1 MSKKRIVVTG
11 GSGKAGRAIVRDLL
25 EHGYDVLNVD
35 LAPPAERRCPF
46 LKADVCK
53 LGEAFEC
60 FAGCNAVVHMAAIP
74 APGLLTEET
83 TFRINIES
91 TFNVFAA
98 AAALRMERVVWASS
112 ETTLGLPFERE
123 KPAYA
128 PIDESHPLYP
138 ESSYALSKVL
148 GEEMARQYARWSG
161 VSFVGLR
168 FSNIMEPG
176 DYKAFPS
183 YWGDARLR
191 KWNLWGYVD
200 ARDVAQSCRL
210 ALEKP
215 LEGAQA
221 FIIAAADTVMN
232 RPSKALMLEVYPS
245 VAVKREIGEFETL
258 LSITKARSTLGYAPR
273 WSWRDHLSGGPA
285 S

>member
-1 MSKKRIVVTG
+1 MSTRRIAVTG

-25 EHGYDVLNVD
+25 DHGYEVLNVD
-35 LAPPAERRCPF
+35 LVPPAERLCTF
-46 LKADVCK
+46 LTADLCR
-53 LGEAFEC
+53 LGEVFESLHAC
-60 FAGCNAVVHMAAIP
+60 SAVVHMAAIP
-74 APGLLTEET
+74 APGLMTEEA
-83 TFRINIES
+83 TFRTNAES

-98 AAALRMERVVWASS
+98 ATALRMERVVWASS

-123 KPAYA
+123 KPAFA

-148 GEEMARQYARWSG
+148 GEEMARQYSRWTG
-161 VSFVGLR
+161 IPFVGLR

-183 YWGDARLR
+183 YWKDARLR

-210 ALEKP
+210 ALE
-215 LEGAQA
+215 ERADGAQA

-232 RPSKALMLEVYPS
+232 RSSRDLMQEVYPS
-245 VAVKREIGEFETL
+245 VSLRGNVGEFETL
-258 LSITKARSTLGYAPR
+258 LSIRKARSALGYAPR
-273 WSWRDHLSGGPA
+273 WSWRDHVS
-285 S
+285 